1 MPLVTNLCKKH
12 KNAFPE
18 NECPFCVLEA
28 KESALGASREFFTL
42 HGRHKIEVVPGY
54 VVRVEELYQHFRARL
69 LEELSPI
76 ILKVEREQ

>member
-1 MPLVTNLCKKH
+1 MPLVTNRCPKH

-28 KESALGASREFFTL
+28 KESALGASRSFFENY
-42 HGRHKIEVVPGY
+42 GKCKIELIPGRII
-54 VVRVEELYQHFRARL
+54 RVEDLYQHFRARL

-76 ILKVEREQ
+76 ILKAEREQ